1 AAWAGFGRAGH
12 DLAIPG
18 SRNVRAPAPLGDEV
32 QQKSSWHEVNSA
44 AIHTSI
50 TGRVGPVAFALF
62 AAVVLVATLASPP
75 RADAQTSSPWS
86 PAAETRSVRI
96 LGIGEF
102 S

>member
-1 AAWAGFGRAGH
+1 M
-12 DLAIPG
+12 
-18 SRNVRAPAPLGDEV
+18 
-32 QQKSSWHEVNSA
+32 NSA
-44 AIHTSI
+44 AIHTSR
-50 TGRVGPVAFALF
+50 TDRVGPVAFALF

-102 S
+102 SGALSRPVGFQ